1 MTFNKLDIRD
11 LILIVVALYFVFG
24 GASTRH
30 NIKSLKHEIKDL
42 KHEIKKIETKEPDK
56 IIFHHWNSDID
67 ANEQDSIIAA
77 WERLMP

>member
-30 NIKSLKHEIKDL
+30 NIKSL